1 MSEYITSLQ
10 LPPPA
15 ALLALLTLFVV
26 LLLPTSGRRI
36 RRNGKV
42 YRNLG
47 SMFWW
52 LRRTPQ
58 GTSWAIPGLQRL
70 QSAILSFLTGIWA
83 LGRNPLIAA
92 VWAALKRWLGL

>member
-15 ALLALLTLFVV
+15 ALLVLLALFAL

-42 YRNLG
+42 YRNIG
-47 SMFWW
+47 SKFWW

-70 QSAILSFLTGIWA
+70 QGAILGLLVGVWA
-83 LGRNPLIAA
+83 LGRGQLIRAG
-92 VWAALKRWLGL
+92 WAALKRWLGL